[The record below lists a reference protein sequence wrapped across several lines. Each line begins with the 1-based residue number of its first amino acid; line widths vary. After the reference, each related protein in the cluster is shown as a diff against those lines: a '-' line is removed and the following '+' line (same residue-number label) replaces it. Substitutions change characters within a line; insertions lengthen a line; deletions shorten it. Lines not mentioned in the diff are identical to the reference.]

1 MVMNEAAS
9 APVVSATSRE
19 TPTPLER
26 ASAYY
31 PLHAAT
37 KPKAG
42 TGHAKKSHR
51 HTFTFTHI
59 HSHQCVN
66 VNTTDATTGAKA
78 LLLPAQNTHTLHDPI
93 RDPEHARA
101 CEGKFRTCVT

>member
-37 KPKAG
+37 KPAPVMLR
-42 TGHAKKSHR
+42 SH
-51 HTFTFTHI
+51 TDT
-59 HSHQCVN
+59 HSHS
-66 VNTTDATTGAKA
+66 
-78 LLLPAQNTHTLHDPI
+78 HTYIH
-93 RDPEHARA
+93 
-101 CEGKFRTCVT
+101 TSV